1 MLPVVAL
8 IAACQTR
15 PVLQTQDEP
24 LRAVRRDGYFAVVRF
39 LDDTTLKERY
49 GARFNPFI
57 ARQRTITPT
66 NFLVFKL
73 NLEEVKRPLFLQLN
87 MMEVRFGD
95 KLATPTDLYN
105 MNLYW
110 QFEDPDQ
117 DIGQLEKN
125 KRDQVLKDELLAYDQ
140 SVPIGARLSKL
151 IVFRANFPR
160 IGDAKL
166 IIPLLDEKRQL
177 VEKLEFTFTF

>member
-1 MLPVVAL
+1 M
-8 IAACQTR
+8 AACQTP
-15 PVLQTQDEP
+15 PVLQTQSEP

-39 LDDTTLKERY
+39 LDDNTLKDRY
-49 GARFNPFI
+49 GARFNPFV
-57 ARQRTITPT
+57 ARPRALTPT
-66 NFLVFKL
+66 SFLVFKL
-73 NLEEVKRPLFLQLN
+73 NLEEVKRPLFLQLAT
-87 MMEVRFGD
+87 MEIRFGD

-117 DIGQLEKN
+117 DIGQGEKDS
-125 KRDQVLKDELLAYDQ
+125 RDKVLKEEMLAYEQ
-140 SVPIGARLSKL
+140 SVPVGARVSKL

-166 IIPLLDEKRQL
+166 TIPLLDDKRQP